1 MKKLWIKIIPWNK
14 NLVTASLESGADAI
28 LIPSGCNSKVKEL
41 GLIKTISK
49 DGDLKLGRDVL
60 EVAINSKKDEEG
72 AVKLNKDKMLI
83 VKTGNWKVIP
93 LENIIAQRRGIMLC
107 VKNVTEAK
115 LALGILEKGVD
126 GVLLDSRDVN
136 EIKRTSRL
144 IKEKMGRFFLSRA
157 KIKNIRQV
165 GMGDRVCVDTCTNMK
180 IGQGMLIGN
189 TSGSMF
195 LVHSESVENPYV
207 AARPFR
213 VNAGG
218 VHAYIMLPDGK
229 TKYLSDLKAGDE
241 VLIVDNKG
249 NTEIAVVGRSKIE
262 KRPMLMI
269 EGKIGNKQISL
280 IMQNA
285 ETIRLTKP
293 AGKPISVVSLKPG
306 DEVLAYEEDIARHFG
321 MKIDETILEK

>member
-1 MKKLWIKIIPWNK
+1 MKKLWIKVIPWNK

-28 LIPSGCNSKVKEL
+28 LIPAGYKNKVREL

-49 DGDLKLGRDVL
+49 DGDIKLGADAV
-60 EVAINSKKDEEG
+60 EVTINNKEDEED
-72 AVKLNKDKMLI
+72 AAKLHKDKMLI
-83 VKTGNWKVIP
+83 VKTGNWKIIP
-93 LENIIAQRRGIMLC
+93 LENLVAQRRGIILY
-107 VKNVTEAK
+107 VNNAAEAK
-115 LALGILEKGVD
+115 LAMGILEKGVE
-126 GVLLDSRDVN
+126 GVLLDNPDIN
-136 EIKRTSRL
+136 EIKRTSRIL
-144 IKEKMGRFFLSRA
+144 KENMGKLFLSRA

-189 TSGSMF
+189 TSGAMF

-241 VLIVDNKG
+241 VLIIDNKG
-249 NTEIAVVGRSKIE
+249 NTEIAVLGRSKVE

-269 EGKIGNKQISL
+269 EGKIGNKQVSL

-293 AGKPISVVSLKPG
+293 TGRPVSVVSLKPG
-306 DEVLAYEEDIARHFG
+306 DEVLAYEEGMARHFG